1 MADAHVWCSFAAL
14 VLAYMCARFQ
24 QGTWQGMAA
33 AEKECSAGALG
44 GSGRALQ
51 AQLERRVLVALLGTQ
66 ERRVMAGSKQPSSSV
81 EQ

>member
-51 AQLERRVLVALLGTQ
+51 AQLVLLGEQGRMGLGLLWQ
-66 ERRVMAGSKQPSSSV
+66 ESSRNAAELGS
-81 EQ
+81 